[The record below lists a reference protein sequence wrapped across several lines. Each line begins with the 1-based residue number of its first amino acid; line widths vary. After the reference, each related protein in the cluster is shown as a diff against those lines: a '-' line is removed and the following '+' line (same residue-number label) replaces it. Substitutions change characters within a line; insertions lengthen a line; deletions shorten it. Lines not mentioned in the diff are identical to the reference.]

1 MNARKATLAGA
12 MLAVGFGVAPR
23 LVLAEHEL
31 YRDAERGTKLDFTL
45 DLAAA
50 WYGGKDSWFGNS
62 EAFLGASTDTWA
74 DIGASPGLTFET
86 RAGKG
91 TFFSALSA
99 VYTST
104 AGDDASGL
112 TVGLDKKSELTLEL
126 GNVGWKV
133 EDLFDALENDTFT
146 ITLGR
151 QDYNIGTGLLIND
164 GAEDGAERG
173 GWYLAMRK
181 AFTRA
186 LVATLDSDTWM
197 FEAFRVRNNPRK
209 GGPLGE
215 AYGANV
221 EYKFGEDARLGTTYM
236 EVDPNVAGSVKLD
249 VYSARASWR
258 GESGFG
264 VAAEYA
270 DESSSQVSSRGYYGE
285 VSYVL
290 LNPSWSPVLS
300 YRYAHFD
307 GDNPA
312 TPLDEGFHEIAYGFT
327 DWGSWYQGEI
337 TGEYALGNGNLISS
351 LLRVQLAPREDLTLN
366 AMLYKFTL
374 DRPASFGVVSKDW
387 GDELNFTAEWQVN
400 ERMLVTG
407 VLGALFPGEAARQ
420 YVRAATADD
429 WIHAMVLVTY
439 SW

>member
-1 MNARKATLAGA
+1 MNARNAKVAGA
-12 MLAVGFGVAPR
+12 VLAVGAALVPR

-31 YRDAERGTKLDFTL
+31 YRDEERGTKLDFTL

-50 WYGGKDSWFGNS
+50 WYGGKDSWFGHS
-62 EAFLGASTDTWA
+62 QTFLGASTDTWA
-74 DIGASPGLTFET
+74 DIGAAPGLTFET

-91 TFFSALSA
+91 TFFAALSS

-126 GNVGWKV
+126 GNVGWKA
-133 EDLFDALENDTFT
+133 EDLFDALEGDTLT
-146 ITLGR
+146 ITVGR
-151 QDYNIGTGLLIND
+151 QNYSIGSGLLIND
-164 GAEDGAERG
+164 GAEDGGERG

-181 AFTRA
+181 AFTEA
-186 LVATLDSDTWM
+186 IVASLDSDKWL
-197 FEAFRVRNNPRK
+197 FEAFRLENHPRK

-221 EYKFGEDARLGTTYM
+221 EYKFGEESRLGTTYM
-236 EVDPNVAGSVKLD
+236 EVNSNVPGSVKLD

-258 GESGFG
+258 GGNGFG
-264 VAAEYA
+264 VAGEYA
-270 DESSSQVSSRGYYGE
+270 DESSSQISSRGYYGE
-285 VSYVL
+285 VSYAFPE
-290 LNPSWSPVLS
+290 NGWSPVLS

-307 GDNPA
+307 GDNPS
-312 TPLDEGFHEIAYGFT
+312 TPIDERFHEIAYGFT

-374 DRPASFGVVSKDW
+374 DRPASFGVLSNDW
-387 GDELNFTAEWQVN
+387 GDEVNLTAEWQVN

-407 VLGALFPGEAARQ
+407 VLGMLFPGEAARQ

-429 WIHAMVLVTY
+429 WLHAMILVTY

>member
-1 MNARKATLAGA
+1 MNRRNAKMAGA
-12 MLAVGFGVAPR
+12 IVAVTLGAAPR
-23 LVLAEHEL
+23 VGLAEHEL
-31 YRDAERGTKLDFTL
+31 YGNEERGSKLDFTL

-50 WYGGKDSWFGNS
+50 WYGGKDSWFGHS

-74 DIGASPGLTFET
+74 DLGAAPGLTFET

-99 VYTST
+99 VYTTT

-126 GNVGWKV
+126 GNVGWKA
-133 EDLFDALENDTFT
+133 EDLFGAGYTFT
-146 ITLGR
+146 VTLGR

-181 AFTRA
+181 AFTKA
-186 LVATLDSDTWM
+186 LVASLDSDKWLI
-197 FEAFRVRNNPRK
+197 EAFRVRNNPRK

-221 EYKFGEDARLGTTYM
+221 QYKFGEEARFGTTYM
-236 EVDPNVAGSVKLD
+236 TVDPNEPGTVNLD
-249 VYSARASWR
+249 VYSVRASWR

-264 VAAEYA
+264 VAGEYA
-270 DESSSQVSSRGYYGE
+270 DETSSQLSAHGYYGE
-285 VSYVL
+285 VSYAMQ
-290 LNPSWSPVLS
+290 NNSWSPVLS

-312 TPLDEGFHEIAYGFT
+312 TPVSEQFHEIAYGFT
-327 DWGSWYQGEI
+327 DWGAWYQGEI

-374 DRPASFGVVSKDW
+374 DRPASFGVLSKDW
-387 GDELNFTAEWQVN
+387 GDEVNFTAEWQVN

-407 VLGALFPGEAARQ
+407 VLGMLFPGEAARQ

-429 WIHAMVLVTY
+429 WLHAMVLITY

>member
-1 MNARKATLAGA
+1 MNARRAKVAGA
-12 MLAVGFGVAPR
+12 MLAVAATAASR
-23 LVLAEHEL
+23 LAFAEREL
-31 YRDAERGTKLDFTL
+31 YRDDARGTRLDFAL

-50 WYGGKDSWFGNS
+50 WYGGKDSWFGHS

-74 DIGASPGLTFET
+74 DLGAAPALTFET

-91 TFFSALSA
+91 TFFGALSA

-126 GNVGWKV
+126 GNVGWKA
-133 EDLFDALENDTFT
+133 EDLFDALEGDTLT
-146 ITLGR
+146 ITVGR
-151 QDYNIGTGLLIND
+151 QDYTIGTGLLIND
-164 GAEDGAERG
+164 GAEDGGERG

-181 AFTRA
+181 AFTEA
-186 LVATLDSDTWM
+186 VVASLDSDKWLL
-197 FEAFRVRNNPRK
+197 EAFRLQNHPRT

-221 EYKFGEDARLGTTYM
+221 EYKFGEEARLGTTYL
-236 EVDPNVAGSVKLD
+236 EVESNVPGSVKLD

-264 VAAEYA
+264 VAGEYA
-270 DESSSQVSSRGYYGE
+270 DENSTQISSRGYYGE
-285 VSYVL
+285 VSYAVQ
-290 LNPSWSPVLS
+290 NNRWSPVLS

-307 GDNPA
+307 GDNPE
-312 TPLDEGFHEIAYGFT
+312 TPVDERFHEIAYGFT

-351 LLRVQLAPREDLTLN
+351 LLRVALVPREDLTLN
-366 AMLYKFTL
+366 AMLYRFTL
-374 DRPASFGVVSKDW
+374 DRPASFGVVSNDW
-387 GDELNFTAEWQVN
+387 GDEVNFTAEWQVN
-400 ERMLVTG
+400 EHMLVTG

-420 YVRAATADD
+420 YVGAATADD
-429 WIHAMVLVTY
+429 WFHAMVLITY

>member
-1 MNARKATLAGA
+1 MNSRNARVAGA
-12 MLAVGFGVAPR
+12 MLAVALGGAPR

-31 YRDAERGTKLDFTL
+31 YRDEEQGTKLDFTL
-45 DLAAA
+45 DLAGA
-50 WYGGKDSWFGNS
+50 WYGGKDSWFGHS
-62 EAFLGASTDTWA
+62 EAFLGASTDSWA
-74 DIGASPGLTFET
+74 ELGAVPGLAFET

-99 VYTST
+99 VYTIT

-126 GNVGWKV
+126 GNVGWKA
-133 EDLFDALENDTFT
+133 EDLFDALEGDTFT
-146 ITLGR
+146 ITVGR
-151 QDYNIGTGLLIND
+151 QNYSIGSGLLIND
-164 GAEDGAERG
+164 GAEDGGERG
-173 GWYLAMRK
+173 GWYLAMRR
-181 AFTRA
+181 AFTNA
-186 LVATLDSDTWM
+186 VVASLDSDKWL
-197 FEAFRVRNNPRK
+197 FEAFRIENHPRK

-215 AYGANV
+215 AHGANV
-221 EYKFGEDARLGTTYM
+221 EYKLGEEARLGTTYM
-236 EVDPNVAGSVKLD
+236 WVDTNEPSTEKLD

-258 GESGFG
+258 GTSGFG
-264 VAAEYA
+264 VAGEYA
-270 DESSSQVSSRGYYGE
+270 DESSSQISSRGYYGE
-285 VSYVL
+285 VSYAL
-290 LNPSWSPVLS
+290 QENAWSPVLS

-312 TPLDEGFHEIAYGFT
+312 TPIDERFREVAYGLT

-337 TGEYALGNGNLISS
+337 TGEYALGNGNLISN

-374 DRPASFGVVSKDW
+374 DRPASFGVLSKDW
-387 GDELNFTAEWQVN
+387 GDELNFIAEWQVN
-400 ERMLVTG
+400 EHMLVTG

-429 WIHAMVLVTY
+429 WLHAMVLITY

>member
-1 MNARKATLAGA
+1 MNGPRAKVAGA
-12 MLAVGFGVAPR
+12 LLIAGLSGAPR

-31 YRDAERGTKLDFTL
+31 YSDEERATKLDFTL

-50 WYGGKDSWFGNS
+50 WYGGKNSWFGHS

-74 DIGASPGLTFET
+74 DIGAAPGLTFET

-126 GNVGWKV
+126 GNVGWKA
-133 EDLFDALENDTFT
+133 EDLFGGYTFT
-146 ITLGR
+146 ATLGR
-151 QDYNIGTGLLIND
+151 QNYSIGTGLLIND

-181 AFTRA
+181 AFTKA
-186 LVATLDSDTWM
+186 LVTSLESDKWL

-221 EYKFGEDARLGTTYM
+221 EYKFGEEARLGTTYM
-236 EVDPNVAGSVKLD
+236 EVDPNVPGTVKLD
-249 VYSARASWR
+249 VYSVRANWR

-264 VAAEYA
+264 FAAEYA

-285 VSYVL
+285 ASYAF
-290 LNPSWSPVLS
+290 NDNGWAPVLS

-312 TPLDEGFHEIAYGFT
+312 TPVDEGFHEIAYGFT

-351 LLRVQLAPREDLTLN
+351 MLRVQLTPKEDLTVN

-374 DRPASFGVVSKDW
+374 DRPASFGVLSNDW

-400 ERMLVTG
+400 EHMLVTG
-407 VLGALFPGEAARQ
+407 VLGMLFPGEAARQ
-420 YVRAATADD
+420 YVRATTADD
-429 WIHAMVLVTY
+429 WLHAMLLVTY

>member
-1 MNARKATLAGA
+1 MNARNAKVVGA
-12 MLAVGFGVAPR
+12 LLAVGAATPPS
-23 LVLAEHEL
+23 LAAAEHEL
-31 YRDAERGTKLDFTL
+31 YRDDSRGTKLDLTL

-50 WYGGKDSWFGNS
+50 WYGGKDSWFGHS

-74 DIGASPGLTFET
+74 DLGAAPGLTFET

-91 TFFSALSA
+91 TFFSNLSA
-99 VYTST
+99 VYTTT

-126 GNVGWKV
+126 GNVGWKA
-133 EDLFDALENDTFT
+133 EDLFDALEGDTFT
-146 ITLGR
+146 ITVGR
-151 QDYNIGTGLLIND
+151 QNYNIGTGFLIND
-164 GAEDGAERG
+164 GAEDGGERG

-181 AFTRA
+181 AFTEA
-186 LVATLDSDTWM
+186 VVASLDSDKWL
-197 FEAFRVRNNPRK
+197 FEAFRLENHPRK

-215 AYGANV
+215 AYGVNV
-221 EYKFGEDARLGTTYM
+221 EYKFGEEASLGTTYM
-236 EVDPNVAGSVKLD
+236 GVESNVPGSVKLD

-264 VAAEYA
+264 VAGEYA
-270 DESSSQVSSRGYYGE
+270 DETSSQISSRGYYGE
-285 VSYVL
+285 VSYAFE
-290 LNPSWSPVLS
+290 NPSWSPVLS

-312 TPLDEGFHEIAYGFT
+312 TPIDERFHEIAYGFT
-327 DWGSWYQGEI
+327 DWGSWYPGEI

-374 DRPASFGVVSKDW
+374 DRPLSFGVLSKDW

-400 ERMLVTG
+400 EHMLVTG

-420 YVRAATADD
+420 YVRAASADD
-429 WIHAMVLVTY
+429 WVHAMILVTY
-439 SW
+439 AW

>member
-1 MNARKATLAGA
+1 MNARNGQIAGA
-12 MLAVGFGVAPR
+12 LLAVGAVVAPR

-31 YRDAERGTKLDFTL
+31 YRDEDRGTKLDFTL
-45 DLAAA
+45 NLAGA
-50 WYGGKDSWFGNS
+50 WYGGKDSWFGQS

-74 DIGASPGLTFET
+74 DIGAAPGLTFET

-91 TFFSALSA
+91 TFFGAVSA

-126 GNVGWKV
+126 GNVGWKA
-133 EDLFDALENDTFT
+133 EDLFDALEGDTFT
-146 ITLGR
+146 ITVGR
-151 QDYNIGTGLLIND
+151 QNYNIGTGMLIND
-164 GAEDGAERG
+164 GAEDGGERG

-181 AFTRA
+181 AFTEA
-186 LVATLDSDTWM
+186 VVASLDSDKWLL
-197 FEAFRVRNNPRK
+197 EAFRLQNHPRT

-221 EYKFGEDARLGTTYM
+221 EYKFGEESRLGTTYM
-236 EVDPNVAGSVKLD
+236 EVESNVAGSVKLD
-249 VYSARASWR
+249 VYSARASWQAA
-258 GESGFG
+258 SGFG
-264 VAAEYA
+264 LAAEYA
-270 DESSSQVSSRGYYGE
+270 DETSSQISARGYYGE
-285 VSYVL
+285 VSYAFHD
-290 LNPSWSPVLS
+290 NAWSPVLS

-312 TPLDEGFHEIAYGFT
+312 TPVDERFREIAYGFT

-351 LLRVQLAPREDLTLN
+351 LLRVKLEPREDLAVN

-374 DRPASFGVVSKDW
+374 DRPASFGVLSNDW

-407 VLGALFPGEAARQ
+407 VLGVLFPGAAAKQ
-420 YVRAATADD
+420 YVGGGSTDD
-429 WIHAMVLVTY
+429 WVHAMILVTY
-439 SW
+439 AW

>member
-1 MNARKATLAGA
+1 MNGPRAKVAGA
-12 MLAVGFGVAPR
+12 LLIAGFGVVPR

-31 YRDAERGTKLDFTL
+31 YSDEERATKLDFTL

-50 WYGGKDSWFGNS
+50 WYGGKNSWFGHS
-62 EAFLGASTDTWA
+62 EEFLGASTDTWA
-74 DIGASPGLTFET
+74 DIGAAPGLTFET

-91 TFFSALSA
+91 TFFSNLSA

-126 GNVGWKV
+126 GNVGWKA
-133 EDLFDALENDTFT
+133 EDLFDGYTFT
-146 ITLGR
+146 ATLGR
-151 QDYNIGTGLLIND
+151 QNYSIGSGLLIND

-181 AFTRA
+181 AFTKA
-186 LVATLDSDTWM
+186 LVTSLESDKWL

-221 EYKFGEDARLGTTYM
+221 EYKFGEEARLGTTYM
-236 EVDPNVAGSVKLD
+236 EVDSNVPGSVKLD
-249 VYSARASWR
+249 VYSVRANWR

-264 VAAEYA
+264 IATEYA
-270 DESSSQVSSRGYYGE
+270 DESSSQISSRGYFGE
-285 VSYVL
+285 VSYAFQ
-290 LNPSWSPVLS
+290 NDAWSPVLS

-312 TPLDEGFHEIAYGFT
+312 TPVDEGFHEIAYGFT

-351 LLRVQLAPREDLTLN
+351 MLRVQLTPKEDLTVN

-374 DRPASFGVVSKDW
+374 DRPASFGVLSNDW

-400 ERMLVTG
+400 EHMLVTG
-407 VLGALFPGEAARQ
+407 VLGMLFPGEAARQ
-420 YVRAATADD
+420 YVRATTADD
-429 WIHAMVLVTY
+429 WLHAMLLVTY

>member
-1 MNARKATLAGA
+1 MNGPNAKVAGA
-12 MLAVGFGVAPR
+12 LLAVAAAIAPR
-23 LVLAEHEL
+23 LVRAEHEL
-31 YRDAERGTKLDFTL
+31 YSDEQRATKLDFTL

-50 WYGGKDSWFGNS
+50 WYGGKDSWFGHS

-74 DIGASPGLTFET
+74 DIGAAPGLTFET
-86 RAGKG
+86 RAGNG

-126 GNVGWKV
+126 GNVGWKAD
-133 EDLFDALENDTFT
+133 DLFGGYSFT
-146 ITLGR
+146 ATLGR
-151 QDYNIGTGLLIND
+151 QNYNIGTGLLIND

-181 AFTRA
+181 AFTKA
-186 LVATLDSDTWM
+186 LVTSLESDKWL

-221 EYKFGEDARLGTTYM
+221 EYKFGEEARLGTTYM
-236 EVDPNVAGSVKLD
+236 EVDPNVPGTVKLD
-249 VYSARASWR
+249 VYSVRANWR

-264 VAAEYA
+264 FATEYA

-285 VSYVL
+285 ASYAFHD
-290 LNPSWSPVLS
+290 NGWSPVLS

-312 TPLDEGFHEIAYGFT
+312 TPVDEGFHEIAYGFT

-387 GDELNFTAEWQVN
+387 GDEVNFTAEWQVN
-400 ERMLVTG
+400 EHMLVTG
-407 VLGALFPGEAARQ
+407 VLGMLFPGDAARQ
-420 YVRAATADD
+420 YVRATTADD
-429 WIHAMVLVTY
+429 WLHAMLLVTY

>member
-1 MNARKATLAGA
+1 
-12 MLAVGFGVAPR
+12 MLAVGWGVAPR

-31 YRDAERGTKLDFTL
+31 YRDEERGTKLDFTL

-50 WYGGKDSWFGNS
+50 WYGGKDSWFGHS
-62 EAFLGASTDTWA
+62 ETFLGASTDTWA
-74 DIGASPGLTFET
+74 DIGAAPGLTFET

-91 TFFSALSA
+91 TFFAALST

-126 GNVGWKV
+126 GNVGWKA
-133 EDLFDALENDTFT
+133 EDLFDALEGDTLT
-146 ITLGR
+146 ITVGR
-151 QDYNIGTGLLIND
+151 QNYSIGSGLLIND
-164 GAEDGAERG
+164 GAEDGGERG

-181 AFTRA
+181 AFTEA
-186 LVATLDSDTWM
+186 VVASLDSDKWL
-197 FEAFRVRNNPRK
+197 FEAFRLQNHPRK

-221 EYKFGEDARLGTTYM
+221 EYKLGEESRLGTTYM
-236 EVDPNVAGSVKLD
+236 EVESNVPASVKLD

-258 GESGFG
+258 GQGGFG
-264 VAAEYA
+264 VAGEYA
-270 DESSSQVSSRGYYGE
+270 DESSSQISSRGYYGE
-285 VSYVL
+285 VSYAFHE
-290 LNPSWSPVLS
+290 NGWSPVLS

-312 TPLDEGFHEIAYGFT
+312 TPVDERFHEIAYGFT

-337 TGEYALGNGNLISS
+337 TGEYALGNGNLISN

-374 DRPASFGVVSKDW
+374 DRPASFGVLSNDW
-387 GDELNFTAEWQVN
+387 GDEVNFTAEWQVN

-407 VLGALFPGEAARQ
+407 VLGMLFPGDAARQ
-420 YVRAATADD
+420 YVRSTTADD
-429 WIHAMVLVTY
+429 WLHAMILVTY

>member
-1 MNARKATLAGA
+1 MNARNAKIAGA
-12 MLAVGFGVAPR
+12 LLAISWGVVPR

-31 YRDAERGTKLDFTL
+31 YRDDARGTKLDFTL

-50 WYGGKDSWFGNS
+50 WYGGKDSWFGHS
-62 EAFLGASTDTWA
+62 ETFLGASTDTWA
-74 DIGASPGLTFET
+74 DIGAAPGLTFET

-91 TFFSALSA
+91 TFFAALST

-126 GNVGWKV
+126 GNVGWKA
-133 EDLFDALENDTFT
+133 EDLFDALEGDTLT
-146 ITLGR
+146 ITVGR
-151 QDYNIGTGLLIND
+151 QNYSIGSGLLIND
-164 GAEDGAERG
+164 GAEDGGERG

-181 AFTRA
+181 AFTEA
-186 LVATLDSDTWM
+186 VVASLDSDKWLL
-197 FEAFRVRNNPRK
+197 EAFRLQNHPRK

-221 EYKFGEDARLGTTYM
+221 EYKLGEESRLGTTYM
-236 EVDPNVAGSVKLD
+236 EVNSNVPGTVKLD

-258 GESGFG
+258 GGGGFG
-264 VAAEYA
+264 VAGEYA
-270 DESSSQVSSRGYYGE
+270 DESSSQISARGYYGE
-285 VSYVL
+285 VSYAFHE
-290 LNPSWSPVLS
+290 NGWSPVLS

-312 TPLDEGFHEIAYGFT
+312 TPIDERFHEIAYGFT

-351 LLRVQLAPREDLTLN
+351 LLRVELAPREDLTLN

-374 DRPASFGVVSKDW
+374 DRPASFGVLSNDW
-387 GDELNFTAEWQVN
+387 GDEVNFTAEWQVN

-407 VLGALFPGEAARQ
+407 VLGVLFPGDAARQ
-420 YVRAATADD
+420 YVRAASADD
-429 WIHAMVLVTY
+429 WLHAMVLVTY

>member
-1 MNARKATLAGA
+1 MNARNAKVAGA
-12 MLAVGFGVAPR
+12 LLAAGLGIAPPP
-23 LVLAEHEL
+23 VLADHEL
-31 YRDAERGTKLDFTL
+31 YRDDSHATKLGLTL

-50 WYGGKDSWFGNS
+50 WYGGKDSWFGHS
-62 EAFLGASTDTWA
+62 ETFLGASTDTWA
-74 DIGASPGLTFET
+74 DIGAAPGLAFET

-126 GNVGWKV
+126 GNVGWKA
-133 EDLFDALENDTFT
+133 EDLFAGYTFT
-146 ITLGR
+146 VTLGR
-151 QDYNIGTGLLIND
+151 QNYSIGTGLLIND

-186 LVATLDSDTWM
+186 LVASLDSDKWL

-221 EYKFGEDARLGTTYM
+221 EYKFGEESRLGTTYM
-236 EVDPNVAGSVKLD
+236 EVDSNVPGTVKLD

-258 GESGFG
+258 GEGGFG
-264 VAAEYA
+264 VAGEYA
-270 DESSSQVSSRGYYGE
+270 DESSSQISSRGYYGE
-285 VSYVL
+285 VSYAFHE
-290 LNPSWSPVLS
+290 NGWSPVLS

-312 TPLDEGFHEIAYGFT
+312 TPIDERFHEIAYGFT

-351 LLRVQLAPREDLTLN
+351 LLRVQLAPREDVTLN

-374 DRPASFGVVSKDW
+374 DRPASFGVLSNDW
-387 GDELNFTAEWQVN
+387 GDEVNFTAEWQVN

-407 VLGALFPGEAARQ
+407 VLGVLFPGEAARQ
-420 YVRAATADD
+420 YVRAGTADD
-429 WIHAMVLVTY
+429 WVHAMVLVTY

>member
-1 MNARKATLAGA
+1 MNARNALLAA
-12 MLAVGFGVAPR
+12 SVCVASAAVAPR
-23 LVLAEHEL
+23 ALAEYEL
-31 YRDAERGTKLDFTL
+31 YKNDGRGTKLDFTL
-45 DLAAA
+45 DLAGA
-50 WYGGKDSWFGNS
+50 WYGGRNSWFGQS
-62 EAFLGASTDTWA
+62 EAFLGANTDTWA
-74 DIGASPGLTFET
+74 DIGAEPGLSFET

-91 TFFSALSA
+91 TFFGVVSA

-112 TVGLDKKSELTLEL
+112 TVGLDSKSELTLEQ
-126 GNVGWKV
+126 GNVGWKA
-133 EDLFDALENDTFT
+133 EDVFDALENDTLT
-146 ITLGR
+146 ITVGR

-164 GAEDGAERG
+164 GAEDGGERG

-181 AFTRA
+181 AFTEA
-186 LVATLDSDTWM
+186 VVASVDSDKWL
-197 FEAFRVRNNPRK
+197 FEVFRLQNHPRK

-221 EYKFGEDARLGTTYM
+221 EYKFGEETKVGTTYM
-236 EVDPNVAGSVKLD
+236 EVDSNTPGTVKLD
-249 VYSARASWR
+249 VYSARAAWR

-270 DESSSQVSSRGYYGE
+270 DESSSQIAATGYYGE
-285 VSYVL
+285 VSYAATS
-290 LNPSWSPVLS
+290 NAWSPVFS
-300 YRYAHFD
+300 YRYAHFS

-312 TPLDEGFHEIAYGFT
+312 TTANEQFHEIAYGYT
-327 DWGSWYQGEI
+327 DWGTWYQGEI

-351 LLRVQLAPREDLTLN
+351 LLRVKLQPRPELTLN

-374 DRPASFGVVSKDW
+374 DEPASFGVTSDDW

-400 ERMLVTG
+400 EHVLVIG
-407 VLGALFPGEAARQ
+407 VLGTLFPGDGAKQ
-420 YVRAATADD
+420 YVGGGSADN
-429 WIHAMVLVTY
+429 WTHGMVYVSY